1 MQVYGEAKTALDMA
15 VEYGTEDMVKQL
27 LDAGAN
33 VKRVTS
39 TPFPFL
45 LQWIAGHQLR

>member
-1 MQVYGEAKTALDMA
+1 MQRDGKATTALMMA
-15 VEYGTEDMVKQL
+15 VKYGTEDMVKQL

-45 LQWIAGHQLR
+45 LQWIAGRQLQ